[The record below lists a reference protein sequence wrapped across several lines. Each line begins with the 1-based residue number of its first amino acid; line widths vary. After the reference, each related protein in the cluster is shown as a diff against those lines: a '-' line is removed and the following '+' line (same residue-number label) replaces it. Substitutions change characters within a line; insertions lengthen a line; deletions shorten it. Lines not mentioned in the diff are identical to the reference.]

1 MYEQLVGI
9 TVCAGRQKVSE
20 LAALRSLA
28 HDRRPAVIFWLRRR
42 EPNAGYGWWRVCS
55 RHHRIGPDV
64 GLGFSAPIAMWYV
77 FIGKRVEDSKGL
89 VGEPRRRRQVWPVR
103 KVATHEIHDRR
114 RAAIGRGL
122 PSHRRHPPGLARW
135 RREVAMPSRMPVD
148 LPPPP
153 RHLGDAVRSSRIW
166 LKWRCTRS

>member
-1 MYEQLVGI
+1 MCAL
-9 TVCAGRQKVSE
+9 AGR
-20 LAALRSLA
+20 RSASWQLYG
-28 HDRRPAVIFWLRRR
+28 HSPTIVVQPSSSGCAVVNRTQDM
-42 EPNAGYGWWRVCS
+42 AGGECVRGT
-55 RHHRIGPDV
+55 HRIGPDV

-114 RAAIGRGL
+114 RAAIGRAL
-122 PSHRRHPPGLARW
+122 PSHRCHPPGLARW